1 MRSKLR
7 DREIVLLNGI
17 AKHAKPVTDKASLE
31 LGRYVLITEFT
42 GPQTRPKGFAL
53 ALVDFGLIWET
64 YGECAVRKILFK
76 STNST
81 ISEGEFLKF
90 AVKGTRVR
98 LLSEDIAH
106 LAVDTCK
113 NDKVYKSMKGN

>member
-1 MRSKLR
+1 MRSKIR
-7 DREIVLLNGI
+7 DFEIELLNGI

-42 GPQTRPKGFAL
+42 GPQTRPKGFTI
-53 ALVDFGLIWET
+53 ALVDFGLIWDT

-76 STNST
+76 SINST

-90 AVKGTRVR
+90 AIKGTRVR

-106 LAVDTCK
+106 LAADTCK
-113 NDKVYKSMKGN
+113 NSKDYKLLKGN

>member
-7 DREIVLLNGI
+7 DQEIKLLNGI

-64 YGECAVRKILFK
+64 YGECVVRKILFK